1 MINAYKSHLIT
12 RKILLDTKRQ
22 ISLDKKIVN
31 DLNNQFIKRSIFQT
45 EIEQK
50 T

>member
-12 RKILLDTKRQ
+12 RKILPDTKRQ
-22 ISLDKKIVN
+22 ISLDKIIVS
-31 DLNNQFIKRSIFQT
+31 DRFIKRSIFPT